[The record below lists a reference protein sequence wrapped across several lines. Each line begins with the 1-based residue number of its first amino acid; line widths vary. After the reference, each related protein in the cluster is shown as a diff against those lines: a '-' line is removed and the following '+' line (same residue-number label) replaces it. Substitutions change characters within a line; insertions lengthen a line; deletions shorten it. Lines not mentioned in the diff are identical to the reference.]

1 MFAKFPRLPN
11 GKIVV
16 CLYLWCNEEKHL
28 ATVARMLEINPASIY
43 MMYQRFRDGGW
54 VPGRQINSAT
64 DLLQRLGV
72 T

>member
-16 CLYLWCNEEKHL
+16 CLYLWCNEEKQ
-28 ATVARMLEINPASIY
+28 ATVARMLEINPAPIC
-43 MMYQRFRDGGW
+43 MMYQRFRDGVW